1 MSGAS
6 LSVGILCS
14 RVREEEKR
22 ILQALRA
29 RGVDFERMDVRQ
41 IALEVDGTNPSG
53 CQHAGLEEGRLDVVL
68 IRCMSQTRG
77 LCAARLLEQRGVRTI
92 NSAGAIATCGD
103 KLLTTM
109 ALQAHGVPIPQTMV
123 TFSRERALASM
134 EKLGYPL
141 VVKPLVGS
149 WGRLL
154 AKVNDREAAETVL
167 EHRAALNP
175 NDPFYVQEYIEK
187 PGRDIRTL
195 VVGDETVYAVY
206 RHSAHWITNTALG
219 GDTSVCR
226 ITPEIDRISRA
237 AARAVGGEIVAV
249 DLLEVTDGAGKGAA
263 NLLVN
268 EVNHTPEFHG
278 AVKATDADVAGSIVD
293 YVLTS
298 ASQPPGGMGKRR
310 RG

>member
-1 MSGAS
+1 M
-6 LSVGILCS
+6 
-14 RVREEEKR
+14 
-22 ILQALRA
+22 QALRA
-29 RGVDFERMDVRQ
+29 RGVGFERMDVREMAMEVNGKIPYDCQ
-41 IALEVDGTNPSG
+41 PSALDPGS
-53 CQHAGLEEGRLDVVL
+53 LDVVL
-68 IRCMSQTRG
+68 IRCVSQTRG
-77 LCAARLLEQRGVRTI
+77 LCAARLLEQRGVRTV

-109 ALQAHGVPIPQTMV
+109 ALQAHGVPIPQTTV
-123 TFSRERALASM
+123 TFSRDMALASM
-134 EKLGYPL
+134 ESLGYPL

-167 EHRAALNP
+167 EHKAALNP
-175 NDPFYVQEYIEK
+175 GDPFYVQEYVAK

-206 RHSAHWITNTALG
+206 RHSAHWITNTARG

-226 ITPEIDRISRA
+226 ITPDIDRISRA

-249 DLLEVTDGAGKGAA
+249 DLLEVTDGAGHAEPT
-263 NLLVN
+263 LLVN

-278 AVKATDADVAGSIVD
+278 AVKATDADVAGHIVNYLLGCAGQAPAD
-293 YVLTS
+293 MPK
-298 ASQPPGGMGKRR
+298 APGGGEPAGSDGMPQG
-310 RG
+310 